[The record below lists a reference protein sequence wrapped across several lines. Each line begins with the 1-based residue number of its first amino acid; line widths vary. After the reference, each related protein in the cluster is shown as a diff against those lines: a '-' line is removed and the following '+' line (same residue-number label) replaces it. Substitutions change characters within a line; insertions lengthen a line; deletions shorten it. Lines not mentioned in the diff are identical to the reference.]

1 MKRLLSVVLA
11 LAMSVAVAS
20 QTTKYGVTVLAEKN
34 VDFATKRTYAWRKAQ
49 PSPDKAVDAQIVA
62 AIDRELAALG
72 MSRPE
77 SGPAD
82 VLVSY
87 ASLTRTDVNL
97 KGKED
102 AKGALPEYRV
112 GTLVIAMYDPPSNR
126 RLLRLRADLPID
138 VPRSELG
145 GAIDKAV
152 AMMFAE
158 YPTRKKK

>member
-1 MKRLLSVVLA
+1 MTVFLA
-11 LAMSVAVAS
+11 LATTIGAAS

-34 VDFATKRTYAWRKAQ
+34 VDFAAKRTYAWRTAQ
-49 PSPDKAVDAQIVA
+49 PSPDKTIDAQIVA

-72 MSRPE
+72 MTKPP

-97 KGKED
+97 KGQAD
-102 AKGALPEYRV
+102 DRGLLPEYRV
-112 GTLVIAMYDPPSNR
+112 GTLVIAMYDPASNR
-126 RLLRLRADLPID
+126 RLLRLRADLPIE
-138 VPRSELG
+138 VPRSGLEG
-145 GAIDKAV
+145 EINKAV